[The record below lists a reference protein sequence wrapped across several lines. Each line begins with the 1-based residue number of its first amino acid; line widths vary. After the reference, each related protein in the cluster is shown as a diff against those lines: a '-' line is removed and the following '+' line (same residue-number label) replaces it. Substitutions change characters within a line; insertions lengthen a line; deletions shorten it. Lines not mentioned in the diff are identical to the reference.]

1 MLLLEVYYYK
11 KRLIRNRN
19 IIRYKSHY
27 LINLDSIDSFND
39 L

>member
-11 KRLIRNRN
+11 KPIIKNHN

-27 LINLDSIDSFND
+27 LINLDSIDSFSD